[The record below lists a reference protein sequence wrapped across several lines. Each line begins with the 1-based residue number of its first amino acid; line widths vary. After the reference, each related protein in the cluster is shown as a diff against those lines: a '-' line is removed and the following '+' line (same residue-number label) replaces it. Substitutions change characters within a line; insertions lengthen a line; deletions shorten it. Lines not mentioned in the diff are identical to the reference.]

1 METKFNH
8 EQSLT
13 LIGEMINMA
22 RNNVQKERTYPVIYW
37 GCVVAIAATANF
49 VLMHTLDNPN
59 VSFSVWLLMIPS
71 AAVSYFIDRRIDRS
85 SLVKTHIDKI
95 GNAVWKGF
103 GIGIVVFLTV
113 IYTVAYKFKA
123 PQILILINPVIMG
136 MVGTGQFT
144 SACIYRFKPWYW
156 IAALFWLGAVACAFS
171 PQDVQ
176 FLILAACMIGGYIIP
191 GCMLLRKTT
200 TNDV

>member
-8 EQSLT
+8 EQSLA
-13 LIGEMINMA
+13 LIGEMIIMA
-22 RNNVQKERTYPVIYW
+22 RSNVQKERTYPWVYW
-37 GCVVAIAATANF
+37 GCVVAMVAMANF

-59 VSFSVWLLMIPS
+59 VSFAVWLLMVPS

-95 GNAVWKGF
+95 GSAVWNGF

-113 IYTVAYKFKA
+113 IYTVAHKLDA
-123 PQILILINPVIMG
+123 PQILILINPVILG

-144 SACIYRFKPWYW
+144 SACVYRFKPWYW
-156 IAALFWLGAVACAFS
+156 IAALFWLGAAACAFS
-171 PQDVQ
+171 RQDVQ
-176 FLILAACMIGGYIIP
+176 FLILAVCMIGGYVIP
-191 GCMLLRKTT
+191 GCMLLRKMASK
-200 TNDV
+200 DV